1 MSPWYVARAS
11 GIIAYLLLALAAAA
25 GLVMSTKFVEKKHIR
40 QFTIVHEALS
50 IASLAAVLVHV
61 WAIVNDEFFDF
72 SWVSALL
79 PWGSPYEPF
88 WTGVGVVAM
97 YLLVLTDLSFYVRKK
112 IGPRVWRRLHYASPL
127 LFVTAT
133 MHGLAAGTD
142 SQEPLAFAMYVG
154 ATVAVGGLLTI
165 RLGTPVK
172 EKPVRKERSPV
183 AVKPEPNPS
192 PPREKGLPAGAAA
205 ASD

>member
-40 QFTIVHEALS
+40 QYTIIHEALS
-50 IASLAAVLVHV
+50 IGSLAAVLVHI

-72 SWVSALL
+72 SWVSGVV
-79 PWGSPYEPF
+79 PWGSPYKPF
-88 WTGVGVVAM
+88 WTGVGVIAM
-97 YLLVLTDLSFYVRKK
+97 YLLVLTNLSFYIRKK

-127 LFVTAT
+127 LFVAAT
-133 MHGLAAGTD
+133 MHGLGAGTD

-154 ATVAVGGLLTI
+154 ATVAVAGLLCV

-172 EKPVRKERSPV
+172 EKPARKERSPV
-183 AVKPEPNPS
+183 TAESKADPS
-192 PPREKGLPAGAAA
+192 PAIEKASPVAAT
-205 ASD
+205 ASSE